1 MEQKKDPILKGGAKS
16 DEICPLH
23 SKNLF
28 LKLYNVSKQRLFTVC
43 LCKDS
48 IENSL
53 QLLFSKRQVEVI

>member
-43 LCKDS
+43 L
-48 IENSL
+48 SL
-53 QLLFSKRQVEVI
+53 